1 MADSKTKQITDGI
14 VAALDA
20 IDKPAGV
27 TVNKS
32 RRTPASVSQLPM
44 YSVYRVHRE
53 IAEVGGDPRKPAR
66 LRRTMTVEIKVRVP
80 GDDDA
85 LDVHEQYV
93 IAKMN
98 GTNLGGAATNV
109 SEKTADYQGEESTD
123 SEIAVAILQY
133 EVEYITPGASL

>member
-1 MADSKTKQITDGI
+1 
-14 VAALDA
+14 
-20 IDKPAGV
+20 
-27 TVNKS
+27 
-32 RRTPASVSQLPM
+32 
-44 YSVYRVHRE
+44 VYRVHRE